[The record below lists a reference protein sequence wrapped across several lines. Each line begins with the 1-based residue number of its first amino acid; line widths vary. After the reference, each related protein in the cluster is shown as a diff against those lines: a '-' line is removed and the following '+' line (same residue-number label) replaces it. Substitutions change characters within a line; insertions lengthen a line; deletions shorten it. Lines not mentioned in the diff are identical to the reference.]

1 MKINFEDKFKE
12 LNSISDILKKVESNN
27 KVKIFYG
34 LSKEGKK
41 RLAFLSTLAPEQI
54 ESTKMISVSYYKDNE
69 NLNWLSFDL
78 ENNNFSNSIIGKK
91 CFKIF
96 HQKNYL
102 KKKNKVYMVN
112 YISCINT

>member
-41 RLAFLSTLAPEQI
+41 RLVFLSTLVPEQI
-54 ESTKMISVSYYKDNE
+54 DSTKMISVSYYKDNE

-78 ENNNFSNSIIGKK
+78 ENNNFSNFRSE
-91 CFKIF
+91 FSFFHTLQIF
-96 HQKNYL
+96 HL
-102 KKKNKVYMVN
+102 FPFLH
-112 YISCINT
+112 